1 MTARE
6 FLMWSGYEG
15 DFEVGLYLLGQYLG
29 RGNFFVQYPDAE
41 AETEEGIPLEALP
54 DEPANFQEFMDRY
67 SED

>member
-41 AETEEGIPLEALP
+41 DGNPH
-54 DEPANFQEFMDRY
+54 
-67 SED
+67 

>member
-6 FLMWSGYEG
+6 FLKYAGYEV
-15 DFEVGLYLLGQYLG
+15 EEQSLYLLGQYLG

-41 AETEEGIPLEALP
+41 VETEEGIPLENLA